1 MASTFET
8 NSIKAEYNMTVADLR
23 SLKEEQ
29 DNIKFKLD
37 QEEFHL
43 EQLPFRRG
51 LEGSITRVRLLLT
64 VVYASI
70 FIVLIISIIYTY
82 KDYKDANASAVSDTS
97 DLLTSGDA
105 ASQLGVAFFFTFLL
119 LLGFGVLL
127 FVSIVKLLPSL
138 SKHFRFGRK
147 KMATRGLGVTFSEDK
162 EITEGKIR
170 RLKSDVDD
178 LDRLIMDRTLEL
190 DKIKRRMIELGVE
203 IPISPYE
210 AGRKQGI
217 GSKDYRDDMFTDN
230 TSYLTSEQ
238 LNTRIH
244 DDNLEL
250 EHLCKLLDDKKAEEL
265 KLTED
270 INRVYDRFEAAKA
283 AAILTAM
290 IIVACIVFTF
300 SLSWVPYIGG
310 IFSVVGITTF
320 VVFIYRYRKYYEK
333 DFDNY
338 FVERKFDFF
347 KSYAFSHDLKP
358 ISDTKANV
366 TRERKRLENNYHKV
380 EERLSTWLA
389 EKDKRENKG

>member
-1 MASTFET
+1 MASTYEI
-8 NSIKAEYNMTVADLR
+8 NSIKAEYNMAIADLR

-29 DNIKFKLD
+29 DNYKFELE

-51 LEGSITRVRLLLT
+51 LQSSITRIRTILT
-64 VVYASI
+64 VLYASVFTCLI
-70 FIVLIISIIYTY
+70 LSVIYTFKDLKDSADYTGDSLSDTLEYGSAASSLGVGFLIIVLLVIGFGILLVYSII
-82 KDYKDANASAVSDTS
+82 
-97 DLLTSGDA
+97 
-105 ASQLGVAFFFTFLL
+105 
-119 LLGFGVLL
+119 
-127 FVSIVKLLPSL
+127 KLLPDL
-138 SKHFRFGRK
+138 NKHFRFGRK
-147 KMATRGLGVTFSEDK
+147 KMTTRGLGVTFAEDK
-162 EITEGKIR
+162 AITESRIR

-178 LDRLIMDRTLEL
+178 LDRLIIDRTLEI
-190 DKIKRRMIELGVE
+190 DKIKRRMLELGVE

-210 AGRKQGI
+210 AGRSQSI
-217 GSKDYRDDMFTDN
+217 GSKDYRDTIFTES

-290 IIVACIVFTF
+290 IIVACMVFTF

-358 ISDTKANV
+358 ISDSKAGV
-366 TRERKRLENNYHKV
+366 TRERKRLEDNYHKV
-380 EERLSTWLA
+380 EERLNTWLT